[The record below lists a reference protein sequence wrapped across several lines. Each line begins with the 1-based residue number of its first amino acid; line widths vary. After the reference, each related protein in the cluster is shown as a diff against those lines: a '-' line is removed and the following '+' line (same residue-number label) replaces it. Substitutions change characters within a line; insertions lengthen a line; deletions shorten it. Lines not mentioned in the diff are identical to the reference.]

1 MPTAIESAASIGD
14 KDNDDDGGDDGDDE
28 DQGATKKRKVLD
40 VLEVDLFP
48 PDDILL
54 MDGGGGMELSQ
65 VSGMTSS
72 PARMGDNTSAGAG
85 SVAEDTAAGSV
96 AEDTAALARTGNNK
110 SVDTMLAASV
120 VAAAAAE
127 GAEET
132 SAAVATPVRLIK
144 PVGKTGAF
152 WSYYELYHP
161 NHHPEKQNLAH
172 CTLCQTDISIKG
184 RSTTGLTKHL
194 RYKHREEYESMNDNK
209 ADGSQTSVANIFP
222 KRVKEPNIQERKM
235 EFIYVVRNFIIEGC
249 HPFSIVEN
257 SDFRNLFCPFHKDA
271 DKITNVARDR
281 VREEI
286 MSLGGLAIKATKLEV
301 EKHKGSW
308 TTDHW
313 TGMDDATYTT
323 TTFHF
328 IDKDW
333 QLQSQLVDFK
343 VFHGTTTGEAIYN
356 DQVKVLEKFTTKKNV
371 VIGITDTAGNMGV
384 LGQYLRRNGMEHG
397 YCTDH
402 VLHLVASKAFS
413 SEYQTALDN
422 QFLLFF

>member
-14 KDNDDDGGDDGDDE
+14 KDNDDDVSDDGDDK

-40 VLEVDLFP
+40 VLEVDMFP

-54 MDGGGGMELSQ
+54 MDGGGGMEFLSQ

-72 PARMGDNTSAGAG
+72 PARMGDNTSAGARAG
-85 SVAEDTAAGSV
+85 AGSV

-110 SVDTMLAASV
+110 SVDTMLVAASV

-184 RSTTGLTKHL
+184 RTTTGLTKHL

-209 ADGSQTSVANIFP
+209 ADGSQTSVASIFP
-222 KRVKEPNIQERKM
+222 KRVKEPDIKERKM
-235 EFIYVVRNFIIEGC
+235 MFIYVVRNFIIEGC

-257 SDFRNLFCPFHKDA
+257 SDFRNLFRPFHKDA
-271 DKITNVARDR
+271 DQITNVATDR

-371 VIGITDTAGNMGV
+371 VVGITDTAGNMGV

>member
-1 MPTAIESAASIGD
+1 M
-14 KDNDDDGGDDGDDE
+14 
-28 DQGATKKRKVLD
+28 
-40 VLEVDLFP
+40 
-48 PDDILL
+48 
-54 MDGGGGMELSQ
+54 
-65 VSGMTSS
+65 
-72 PARMGDNTSAGAG
+72 
-85 SVAEDTAAGSV
+85 
-96 AEDTAALARTGNNK
+96 
-110 SVDTMLAASV
+110 
-120 VAAAAAE
+120 
-127 GAEET
+127 
-132 SAAVATPVRLIK
+132 
-144 PVGKTGAF
+144 
-152 WSYYELYHP
+152 
-161 NHHPEKQNLAH
+161 
-172 CTLCQTDISIKG
+172 
-184 RSTTGLTKHL
+184 
-194 RYKHREEYESMNDNK
+194 
-209 ADGSQTSVANIFP
+209 
-222 KRVKEPNIQERKM
+222 
-235 EFIYVVRNFIIEGC
+235 
-249 HPFSIVEN
+249 
-257 SDFRNLFCPFHKDA
+257 
-271 DKITNVARDR
+271 
-281 VREEI
+281 REEI
-286 MSLGGLAIKATKLEV
+286 MSLGGLAIKATKPEV